1 MADLAKDSENI
12 TILKKNCNEKI
23 TVSKQLKDSIQKSI
37 DRIKS
42 YRTMSCI
49 SKCEKAGINI
59 ELALIF
65 NLVTSLTEISTSSN
79 ESELQVLDLLDDA
92 LHLAC
97 SESRK
102 VLDDLGRSRIE
113 EKCELVEK
121 TK

>member
-12 TILKKNCNEKI
+12 AILKKNCNEKI
-23 TVSKQLKDSIQKSI
+23 DISNQLKDSIQKAI
-37 DRIKS
+37 ERIKS
-42 YRTMSCI
+42 HIAKGETT
-49 SKCEKAGINI
+49 GVNV

-65 NLVTSLTEISTSSN
+65 NLVTSLTEISVSSN
-79 ESELQVLDLLDDA
+79 KSELQVLDLLDDA